1 MITAILGGGLT
12 GLTLGYLL
20 HDKGVNFEILEKETE
35 CGGLLRSL
43 HEAGFTFDYG
53 GSHVMFSNDKEA
65 FDFML
70 KLLGDNKLRNRRNTK
85 VLYKGHYVKYPFENG
100 LSDLPKNDNFECV
113 ISFIR
118 NLIQKEKGEI
128 KKPSNL
134 REWCYFTFGEG
145 IAGKYL
151 IPYNE
156 KIWKYPLDNISLEW
170 VERIPNPPIEDVIK
184 SSLGIETEGY
194 IHQLYFYYPRDGGV
208 HALIRSLEVKTEDR
222 IIKNFNVEKI
232 NKKGGKWYIS
242 DGKDERVYDDII
254 STIPVVELVE
264 ATDASREVKKA
275 ARNLNFNSLIT
286 VLIGLDVSSINDY
299 SWIYV
304 PSKGILTH
312 RISFPSNFS
321 PLVVP
326 EGKSSILGEITCK
339 VGDAVWK
346 LRDEEI
352 LQRVITDLEKLK
364 IIDKTKVC
372 FTKVKR
378 LKYAYVIN
386 DLNYQENKKIVEN
399 YFKNEGIDLVGR
411 FSEFKYLNMDM
422 CVRSAMDYV
431 ANK

>member
-20 HDKGVNFEILEKETE
+20 HDKGINFEILEKETE

-43 HEAGFTFDYG
+43 YEGGFTFDYG
-53 GSHVMFSNDKEA
+53 GSHVIFSKDKEA

-113 ISFIR
+113 ISFIK

-134 REWCYFTFGEG
+134 REWCYFTFGRG
-145 IAGKYL
+145 IARKYL

-194 IHQLYFYYPRDGGV
+194 IHQLYFYYPRDGGIQ
-208 HALIRSLEVKTEDR
+208 ALIRSLEVKIEDR
-222 IIKNFNVEKI
+222 IIKNFKVKKIDKKCEK
-232 NKKGGKWYIS
+232 WHIS
-242 DGKDERVYDDII
+242 NGKDERVYDNII

-264 ATDASREVKKA
+264 ATDAPREVKKA

-304 PSKGILTH
+304 PSKAILTH

-321 PLVVP
+321 PHVVP

-352 LQRVITDLEKLK
+352 VRQVITDLEKLK
-364 IIDKTKVC
+364 IIDKTQVSL
-372 FTKVKR
+372 TKVKR

-422 CVRSAMDYV
+422 CVRSAMNYV